1 MNDIHLISRFDD
13 GMTIRH
19 MLGSDIREGM
29 RLKNAAGWN
38 QTPQDWELYLSLSPK
53 GCFVAEF
60 CGTVVG
66 TVTTV
71 VYEGG
76 VSWIGMMLVDPE
88 YRRKGIATRL
98 MRKAVDQLKG
108 CETVKLDATLLGKK
122 VYENLGFKEEFTLYR
137 LITNSVRLAKKATAV
152 LPVSED
158 DFSTI
163 TEMDKDVFGAG
174 RMAVLK
180 PLMLNNP
187 GMAVKCCRNEVLSG
201 YCMGRPGTR
210 YYQIGPISAI
220 SPKDAFGL
228 AEAALSN
235 LPGQAA
241 VIDVPAYQ
249 QDFLEWIQSNGFEI
263 QRELIRMYHGSN
275 LSPGLKKKVFAICGP
290 EMG

>member
-1 MNDIHLISRFDD
+1 
-13 GMTIRH
+13 MTIRR
-19 MLGSDIREGM
+19 MLGSDIQDGM

-38 QTPQDWELYLSLSPK
+38 QTPQDWELYLSLSPN

-60 CGTVVG
+60 CGHVVG
-66 TVTTV
+66 VVTTV
-71 VYEGG
+71 VYDGG

-88 YRRKGIATRL
+88 YRRRGIATRL
-98 MRKAVDQLKG
+98 MRKAVGHLKG
-108 CETVKLDATLLGKK
+108 CETVKLDATPLGKK
-122 VYENLGFKEEFTLYR
+122 VYKNLSFKEEYTLYR
-137 LITNSVRLAKKATAV
+137 LIANSVRFAEKAATV

-158 DFSTI
+158 DFSI
-163 TEMDKDVFGAG
+163 IAEMDKDVFGAG
-174 RMAVLK
+174 RMAVLQ

-187 GMAVKCCRNEVLSG
+187 WVAWKSCRNETLSG

-210 YYQIGPISAI
+210 YFQIGPISAE

-241 VIDVPAYQ
+241 VIDVPVYQ
-249 QDFLEWIQSNGFEI
+249 QYFIEWLQSNGFEI

-275 LSPGLKKKVFAICGP
+275 SNPGLKENVFAICGP
-290 EMG
+290 ELG